1 MKLELYLEK
10 TFGKRVI
17 INGYNDS
24 RFPYYLQEGYCF
36 LELQLNDVSSVLM
49 LPENMEYSFKE
60 LKKHYQKVC
69 ELTNGNCVFVF
80 DSLSTYRRN
89 KLIEENLPF
98 IVSGQQLYMPF
109 LGLSLSERIK
119 KDNEVPEALSP
130 ATQALILFL
139 YYNKWDAYNATEL
152 AIQTNMTKMTASRA
166 IRNLLALG
174 LVKEFGENTRKQI
187 MPLAGKQ
194 EFLNKAKVHL
204 KSPVQKVIYLKKLDM
219 INPFYISGLDALSHK
234 TMLAA
239 DERDKCIAIDKKLL
253 KSIPKTEIVNKEF
266 KEVYGAIQ
274 VELWKYDPGML
285 TNNSVV
291 DDISLILSLD
301 KIYDE
306 RTEKMIG
313 QIKRKHEW

>member
-1 MKLELYLEK
+1 MKLEVYLEK
-10 TFGKRVI
+10 TFGQRVS
-17 INGYNDS
+17 INGYDDS
-24 RFPYYLQEGYCF
+24 KFPYYLRENYCF
-36 LELQLNDVSSVLM
+36 TELHLNNVSSVLM
-49 LPENMEYSFKE
+49 LPENPDHGFKT

-69 ELTNGNCVFVF
+69 ELTKRHCVMVF

-89 KLIEENLPF
+89 KMLEENIPF
-98 IVSGQQLYMPF
+98 IVPDQQLYMPF

-119 KDNEVPEALSP
+119 RDNKVPETLSP
-130 ATQALILFL
+130 TTQALILFL

-152 AIQTNMTKMTASRA
+152 AIQANMTKMTASRA

-187 MPLAGKQ
+187 MPLADKQ
-194 EFLNKAKVHL
+194 EFLQKAKVYL
-204 KSPVQKVIYLKKLDM
+204 KSPVQKVIYLKNTNTVSSYYLA
-219 INPFYISGLDALSHK
+219 GLDALSHK

-239 DERDKCIAIDKKLL
+239 DEEEKCIAIDKKLM
-253 KSIPKTEIVNKEF
+253 KDIPKAEIVNKEF
-266 KEVYGAIQ
+266 KEVYGAIR

-285 TNNSVV
+285 SKDDAV

-301 KIYDE
+301 KTYDE

-313 QIKRKHEW
+313 QIKRKYE